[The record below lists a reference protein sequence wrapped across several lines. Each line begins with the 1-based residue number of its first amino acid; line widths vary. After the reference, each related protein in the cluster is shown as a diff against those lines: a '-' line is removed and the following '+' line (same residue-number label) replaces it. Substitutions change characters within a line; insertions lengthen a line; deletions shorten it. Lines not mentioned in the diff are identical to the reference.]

1 MDLLLALQ
9 HASLN
14 PIRRPILLIEESDAL
29 EYLQQQGEGSDENA
43 IADNSAI
50 RGVSRLATQTPIP
63 LNKGELVVFSQAKK

>member
-43 IADNSAI
+43 IFQRSAAHCEASSSI
-50 RGVSRLATQTPIP
+50 RSKQACTQ
-63 LNKGELVVFSQAKK
+63 KK